1 MALQLDGGNTI
12 IGTEFIKLLAT
23 GSSNLATEQYVNTA
37 VANGGVGGGTGTT
50 DLTNYYNKTETDA
63 LLNNKYNKSETDTLL
78 NNKYNKAE
86 TDTLLDTKLNINN
99 PQDIEGT
106 MRLGYING
114 TSKII
119 LNAVS
124 SDKSFYV
131 NGDAQVLGNHL
142 VASLDSSGYI
152 KGSNIQS
159 NTFNALNLN
168 DILFQSNNDTYIQY
182 DVSATKIVASKL
194 IQCGGNLKTQEI
206 DTIAPLDLI
215 IKRNNVSMIELQDN
229 LTVLNTKTQCE
240 NFIVCDNFESKN
252 SSTIINHIMN
262 ESTGEMKFYVGSP
275 VVPDTTTNLIMT
287 LKNGIVEF
295 NKPTNLDLSG
305 DISNCLKLTGETD
318 QQVAGTVAV
327 NGAKNG
333 SNVLTVNG
341 ASYFSNNLE
350 CVNNILCDYV
360 ESKNA
365 STIMNYVMNEST
377 GEIKF
382 YVGSPTVPDATTNL
396 VMTLQN
402 NLITFHKPTSPD
414 IGGGGVDDSN
424 LVKYTG
430 QALQTI
436 EGDVVIGGGSQFSTY
451 DLTVNGIS
459 YFNAAIEFPLGGA
472 INLGTGKG
480 YIRSINLGSG
490 NTGYDYCI
498 FGGGG
503 LHRFYVGG
511 SPFPQYLRFQLSST
525 QAYFNVDVVCHTEL
539 QTDVINTKNA
549 TDVDLVFKR
558 GDVEYMKF
566 EGTLQAVEL
575 IKGAKSNTYDSI
587 GNADVSFRRNTIDF
601 MYLRNG
607 NVEVNTGVSLVAES
621 GKFDVIDSA
630 TPTNVVFKRGGVNFF
645 TLDGTNNIIDVST
658 GRALSSQYI
667 YGDFFIH
674 RNSGA
679 DMVFQGSNTTDDGSV
694 EYMRYRKADEDVNF
708 SKDIYVN
715 QDKKAYFHKE
725 TGKNSYIF
733 NENTAGVNHF
743 KLINE
748 DPNGDI
754 RFYANNSIRFFITP
768 SKVSVPAPYTLEG
781 DLVDTS
787 DFTKKYD
794 IKSIEHSFTDI
805 VKQIEPKTF
814 KMEDEKEIG
823 ITKNHLGF
831 IADEIMEAI
840 PPEWENIVMTD
851 NEGIKKLSY
860 IKLSGILWGVCREQQ
875 TKIEHLEACMF
886 EMMEEIKELKVKGKA
901 KAKAKSKPKDN

>member
-1 MALQLDGGNTI
+1 MVQLDGGNTI

-23 GSSNLATEQYVNTA
+23 GSSTLATEQYVNTA

-63 LLNNKYNKSETDTLL
+63 LLNNKYNKTE
-78 NNKYNKAE
+78 A
-86 TDTLLDTKLNINN
+86 DTLLDTKLNVNN
-99 PQDIEGT
+99 PQNMEGT
-106 MRLGYING
+106 LNIGSVGG

-119 LNAVS
+119 INAVS
-124 SDKSFYV
+124 SSKDFYV

-159 NTFNALNLN
+159 NTFNALNTN
-168 DILFQSNNDTYIQY
+168 DILFQSNSDTYIQY
-182 DVSATKIVASKL
+182 DVSETKIVASKL

-252 SSTIINHIMN
+252 ASTIINHIMN

-275 VVPDTTTNLIMT
+275 IVPDTTTNLIMT

-305 DISNCLKLTGETD
+305 DTSNCLKLTGETD

-333 SNVLTVNG
+333 SNILTVNG
-341 ASYFSNNLE
+341 ASYFSNNIE
-350 CVNNILCDYV
+350 CVNNILCDYI

-414 IGGGGVDDSN
+414 IGGGGVDDTN

-430 QALQTI
+430 QAVQTI
-436 EGDVVIGGGSQFSTY
+436 EGDLVIGGGSQFSTY
-451 DLTVNGIS
+451 DLTVNGVT
-459 YFNAAIEFPLGGA
+459 YFNATIEFPLGGA

-480 YIRSINLGSG
+480 YIRSINIGSG
-490 NTGYDYCI
+490 NAAYDYCI
-498 FGGGG
+498 FGSAGV
-503 LHRFYVGG
+503 HRFYVGG
-511 SPFPQYLRFQLSST
+511 SPFPQHLKFQLSNT

-575 IKGAKSNTYDSI
+575 TKGAKSNTYDSI
-587 GNADVSFRRNTIDF
+587 GNVDVSFRRNTIDF
-601 MYLRNG
+601 MYFRNG
-607 NVEVNTGVSLVAES
+607 NVEVNTGISLLAES

-645 TLDGTNNIIDVST
+645 TLDGTKNIIDVST

-667 YGDFFIH
+667 YGDYFIH
-674 RNSGA
+674 RNVGA

-694 EYMRYRKADEDVNF
+694 EYMRYRKADEDVIF
-708 SKDIYVN
+708 SKDIC
-715 QDKKAYFHKE
+715 QSRQKGHIFIKKLH
-725 TGKNSYIF
+725 KNSYIF

-754 RFYANNSIRFFITP
+754 RFYANGGIRLFVTP

-781 DLVDTS
+781 DLGG
-787 DFTKKYD
+787 Y
-794 IKSIEHSFTDI
+794 
-805 VKQIEPKTF
+805 
-814 KMEDEKEIG
+814 
-823 ITKNHLGF
+823 ITKRY
-831 IADEIMEAI
+831 EI
-840 PPEWENIVMTD
+840 
-851 NEGIKKLSY
+851 
-860 IKLSGILWGVCREQQ
+860 
-875 TKIEHLEACMF
+875 
-886 EMMEEIKELKVKGKA
+886 
-901 KAKAKSKPKDN
+901 